1 MPVTLRRVHLRG
13 RIMRWKR
20 SSATM
25 SSVLALS
32 WLGFLEWLGTLLL
45 AIGLVV
51 AVVVLVLYLR
61 EVSGS
66 E

>member
-1 MPVTLRRVHLRG
+1 
-13 RIMRWKR
+13 MRWKR

-45 AIGLVV
+45 AIALVG

-66 E
+66 G